1 MKMKTLKLSMMAI
14 VATVTGLMSCGK
26 EEVPAPPPNP
36 SVTITDSIE
45 IPFSSNNY
53 TLFSLKDSSIVS
65 NSDSATNNWDFGIRF
80 VSIILNSHASGPGNA
95 GVITQ
100 TGIFDNYTM
109 ASANGYAYD
118 TTTTN
123 LAIDAGLT
131 TGWYN
136 YNDVTHAFNPKA
148 GLFFVIRT
156 ADNHYAK
163 LEITAV
169 DYAGYV
175 SPTAPPTT
183 LIYHFRYSYQSDGS
197 GNF

>member
-1 MKMKTLKLSMMAI
+1 MTTLKLSVLTCAAI
-14 VATVTGLMSCGK
+14 VTGLMSCGK
-26 EEVPAPPPNP
+26 EELPAAPPNP
-36 SVTITDSIE
+36 SVTTTDSIV
-45 IPFSSNNY
+45 IPFSSNSY
-53 TLFSLKDSSIVS
+53 TLFSLKDSSIVP
-65 NSDSATNNWDFGIRF
+65 NSDSVSSDWDIGIRF
-80 VSIILNSHASGPGNA
+80 VDIIVNSHASGPGSG

-100 TGIFDNYTM
+100 TGIFDNYIL
-109 ASANGYAYD
+109 APSNGYAFD
-118 TTTTN
+118 TTSTN

-136 YNDVTHAFNPKA
+136 YNDATHAFNPKA

-197 GNF
+197 GNLQ

>member
-1 MKMKTLKLSMMAI
+1 MKTLKISLFTVVVVMM
-14 VATVTGLMSCGK
+14 GLISCGK
-26 EEVPAPPPNP
+26 EEVPAPPPTP

-45 IPFSSNNY
+45 IPFSTNHY
-53 TLFSLKDSSIVS
+53 TFYNMKDSSVVDI
-65 NSDSATNNWDFGIRF
+65 SDSATTQWDFAIRF
-80 VSIILNSHASGPGNA
+80 VNIIVNSHASGPGNG

-109 ASANGYAYD
+109 APATGFAYD

-136 YNDVTHAFNPKA
+136 YDDATHAFSPKA
-148 GLFFVIRT
+148 GQFFVIRT
-156 ADNHYAK
+156 ADGHYAK
-163 LEITAV
+163 LEILSVT
-169 DYAGYV
+169 YAGYTPPN
-175 SPTAPPTT
+175 PTPTT
-183 LIYHFRYSYQSDGS
+183 LIYKFRYTYQPDGS